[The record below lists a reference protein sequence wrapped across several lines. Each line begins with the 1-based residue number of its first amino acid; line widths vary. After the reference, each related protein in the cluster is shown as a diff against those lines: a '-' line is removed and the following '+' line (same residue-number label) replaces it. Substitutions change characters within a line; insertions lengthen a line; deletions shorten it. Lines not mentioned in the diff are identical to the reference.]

1 LKDGK
6 IDINKILNDSRRL
19 TDIRLRKII
28 FVSWTPFF
36 KSRDI
41 A

>member
-1 LKDGK
+1 MKNSK
-6 IDINKILNDSRRL
+6 IANTQHSRRL

-28 FVSWTPFF
+28 FASWTPFF